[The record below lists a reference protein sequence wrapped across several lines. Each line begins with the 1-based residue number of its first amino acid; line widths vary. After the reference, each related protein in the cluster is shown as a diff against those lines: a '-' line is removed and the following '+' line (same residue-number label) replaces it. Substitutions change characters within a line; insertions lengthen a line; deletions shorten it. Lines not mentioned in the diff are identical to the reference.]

1 MHILGELRVD
11 EGEAIRLR
19 EALSWI
25 KGIGMKNIEFEMDFK
40 GIVDVV
46 VNPSFSLFL
55 SRRIANVEAHHFVRN
70 VCLYLSPYCLAEP
83 SEFVG

>member
-1 MHILGELRVD
+1 MLRAGELRVD

-25 KGIGMKNIEFEMDFK
+25 KGIGVKNIEFEMDFK

-46 VNPSFSLFL
+46 NLSFSLFL
-55 SRRIANVEAHHFVRN
+55 S
-70 VCLYLSPYCLAEP
+70 
-83 SEFVG
+83 